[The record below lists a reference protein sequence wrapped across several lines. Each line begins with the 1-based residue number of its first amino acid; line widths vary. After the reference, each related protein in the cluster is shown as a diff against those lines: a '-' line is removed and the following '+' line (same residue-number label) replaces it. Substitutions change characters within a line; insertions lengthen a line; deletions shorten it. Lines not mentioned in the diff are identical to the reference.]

1 MHCRQK
7 KTYVRGG
14 KDSSL
19 PQICPTARD
28 ARHGAPGDAQTA
40 GQEIS
45 LPLPVPTEIVALLTA
60 EDGTED
66 AAQYLENDDEN
77 DKCEEIVHSLDV

>member
-1 MHCRQK
+1 M
-7 KTYVRGG
+7 
-14 KDSSL
+14 
-19 PQICPTARD
+19 
-28 ARHGAPGDAQTA
+28 
-40 GQEIS
+40 
-45 LPLPVPTEIVALLTA
+45 PLPVPAEIVAFLTA